1 MNPKKNK
8 NKNRRKSRTSKKRV
22 TRLHPS
28 VDTETENDSQPDE
41 QEEEPEEVPES
52 AESEG
57 EEEPQSDPILPD
69 GEWFMPDLCST
80 TLTEVIRKGT
90 PYEGDNTG
98 RIVTQFPKL
107 KEYTKSKFYLVSPF
121 TGKIDLYDPDNCKC
135 IAFSVKATRERVPN
149 STIITQI

>member
-8 NKNRRKSRTSKKRV
+8 NKNRRKSRTPKKRV
-22 TRLHPS
+22 TRLHS
-28 VDTETENDSQPDE
+28 LGDTETENDSQ
-41 QEEEPEEVPES
+41 EEVPES

-107 KEYTKSKFYLVSPF
+107 KEYTKSNFYLVSPF
-121 TGKIDLYDPDNCKC
+121 TGKMTCTTWI
-135 IAFSVKATRERVPN
+135 IANV
-149 STIITQI
+149 